1 VVAAAVPWT
10 WFLLRDAL
18 GVVSLGIAI
27 LMPALVVVTVLALV
41 ALVRPFRVGLAVAAS
56 VAVAGAVAVVAPW
69 TPRDAG
75 PVAPDRA
82 VTVAAAN
89 VQSRTDAT
97 AEVLAVDADVLVVNE
112 MTSRLRPALAAH
124 YPYRLDDVRTDDPSL
139 AVYSRLPVGVPQVD
153 GLPGMRVEVTGPGGP
168 FVLYALHVPRPW
180 ITGPPGYEATPDE
193 HLRIV
198 ERVTDRVVAER
209 APVVVAGDL
218 NSVDRAPDYRGLVT
232 RAGLVDAM
240 RAEWAAPTSVA
251 KWTPLLPRIDHV
263 LVSAGWCGDRPRRF
277 VLPRSDH
284 LGVTAS
290 VGPCAAP

>member
-1 VVAAAVPWT
+1 LAAAVPWS
-10 WFLLRDAL
+10 WFLVRDVL
-18 GVVSLGIAI
+18 GAVSLGIAI
-27 LMPALVVVTVLALV
+27 LLPALVALAVVALL
-41 ALVRPFRVGLAVAAS
+41 ALVRPFRAGVAVAAS
-56 VAVAGAVAVVAPW
+56 VAVTGAVAIVAPW

-89 VQSRTDAT
+89 VQSRTDA
-97 AEVLAVDADVLVVNE
+97 AGAVLAVDPDVLVVNE
-112 MTSRLRPALAAH
+112 MTPRLRPVLAAH

-139 AVYSRLPVGVPQVD
+139 AVYSRLPLGVPQVG
-153 GLPGMRVEVTGPGGP
+153 GLPGMRVEVTAPGGP

-180 ITGPPGYEATPDE
+180 ITGPPGYEATPAE

-198 ERVTDRVVAER
+198 ERVTDRVATER

-218 NSVDRAPDYRGLVT
+218 NSVDRGPDYRVLVT
-232 RAGLVDAM
+232 RGGLVDAM
-240 RAEWAAPTSVA
+240 RSEWAAPTSVA

-277 VLPRSDH
+277 ALPRSDH

-290 VGPCAAP
+290 VGPCAGR